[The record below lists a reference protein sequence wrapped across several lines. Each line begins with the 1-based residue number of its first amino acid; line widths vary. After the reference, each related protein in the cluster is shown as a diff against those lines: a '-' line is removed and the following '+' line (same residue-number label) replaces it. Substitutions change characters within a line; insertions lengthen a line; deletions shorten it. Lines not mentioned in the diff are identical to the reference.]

1 MNSLKNNITLFISI
15 LFYSFSFS
23 QTTYFVDQQNGKNS
37 NNGKALNFAFKTFDK
52 AVGVVIPGD
61 VIEIVGIYKNPSYNS
76 NYSYNSES
84 DAHLWHSENT
94 IRIHNLNGSAGNFMI
109 ELSTDNGVNWSTIGI
124 ATANARSF
132 SWNPSATISDQALI
146 RVTRG
151 GNSDVSD
158 APFTIIDVPSG
169 VSVDTVCVNGV
180 TVSWNAVP
188 NATSYDVMFLG
199 NKYMD
204 SVVNTTSLSAT
215 IPSNPYI
222 SYWVSVRARYNSG
235 IGTRANAVFHS
246 AGIKN
251 CVVSDDLEIAIISPS
266 GAGSACSSDSLVVV
280 QITNLGTNDA
290 TGGSISYQFNGATTV
305 TQSITNTILSGQS
318 IIDTFNTLAPL
329 TPGVTYDLKTW
340 VSFGADL
347 VSVNDTATSQFDLFS
362 ILTLPYSEDFES
374 YASCGIANDCGNTVC
389 SIGNGW
395 INIDNGNGDDI
406 DASWNPIWYT
416 GAKVDDKGWTA
427 EMKIPFSQLRFGKA
441 KEQVWGFNIV
451 RNIFRL
457 NERSLWQ
464 RIPNDQ
470 SGFVS
475 ESGELH
481 GLIDLVSQKQL
492 EIQPFT
498 VLQYDNYQAEAGNPF
513 RDGSDFKINGGLDAK
528 IGITNDL
535 TLDLTINPDFG
546 QVEADPGAIALD
558 GFQIFF
564 REQRPFFVENK
575 NIFDFE
581 FANGRDNLFY
591 SRRIGRNPHRSAS
604 LANGEFAKEPINST
618 ILGAAKFSG
627 KTQSG
632 WSIGVLE
639 SVTANEYAEI
649 RQTDG
654 NTREEI
660 VEPLTNYFVART
672 QKDFNDRNTFVGGIF
687 TATNRNLDGNFNELH
702 KAAYTG
708 GIDFKH
714 NWKERNYYI
723 EGNFVGS
730 HVNGSETAIE
740 NTQRSLTHLFQR
752 VDANHVSVDPNRT
765 SLTGTGGKLEAGK
778 AGGGNWRY
786 EGGLLWRSPELEL
799 NDVGFLRQADEIK
812 QYAEVRRLFL
822 KPTGFY
828 RTAQIGIEQF
838 TTYDFDGNYN
848 RIQYEFEGFI
858 NYKNN
863 WWTEAGAAH
872 KPRIFSNTVLRG
884 GPRWR
889 WSDENFAYLFF
900 GSDRRKKFNFTLGYV
915 NSQAAQDNFSLIR
928 YVFRFNYQPFDAFSL
943 SVSSEYEENP
953 NKTQYVTET
962 DFNGLARYITA
973 NIDQRTFST
982 SIRFNYSI
990 NPNLSIQYYGQPF
1003 ISRGT
1008 YRDFNYVNNPIA
1020 EDLNQRVSVYT
1031 DNQITK
1037 PVDSDSYLIDENLD
1051 GATDYE
1057 IDDPDFSFVQ
1067 FRSNLV
1073 LRWEYIP
1080 GSEIFLVW
1088 SQGVVGSGN
1097 PTDTLGKSLDSQIL
1111 GQKKDNTFL
1120 LKATYRFIL

>member
-1 MNSLKNNITLFISI
+1 MIYRLIAVLVISNVFI
-15 LFYSFSFS
+15 SFS
-23 QTTYFVDQQNGKNS
+23 QKDSSIVKIRTYVTVPLIEDEEDLTIDGILNEKGWDVVDWDGDFTVFDP
-37 NNGKALNFAFKTFDK
+37 NNGEQASQRTKFKITYDAKFLY
-52 AVGVVIPGD
+52 VGVKCYD
-61 VIEIVGIYKNPSYNS
+61 S
-76 NYSYNSES
+76 
-84 DAHLWHSENT
+84 
-94 IRIHNLNGSAGNFMI
+94 
-109 ELSTDNGVNWSTIGI
+109 
-124 ATANARSF
+124 
-132 SWNPSATISDQALI
+132 
-146 RVTRG
+146 
-151 GNSDVSD
+151 
-158 APFTIIDVPSG
+158 
-169 VSVDTVCVNGV
+169 
-180 TVSWNAVP
+180 VP
-188 NATSYDVMFLG
+188 NKIEKRL
-199 NKYMD
+199 
-204 SVVNTTSLSAT
+204 
-215 IPSNPYI
+215 
-222 SYWVSVRARYNSG
+222 ARRDNFSG
-235 IGTRANAVFHS
+235 DWI
-246 AGIKN
+246 
-251 CVVSDDLEIAIISPS
+251 E
-266 GAGSACSSDSLVVV
+266 
-280 QITNLGTNDA
+280 
-290 TGGSISYQFNGATTV
+290 
-305 TQSITNTILSGQS
+305 
-318 IIDTFNTLAPL
+318 
-329 TPGVTYDLKTW
+329 
-340 VSFGADL
+340 
-347 VSVNDTATSQFDLFS
+347 
-362 ILTLPYSEDFES
+362 
-374 YASCGIANDCGNTVC
+374 
-389 SIGNGW
+389 
-395 INIDNGNGDDI
+395 INIDSYNDKRTGFSFNVSAAGVKGDEFISQNGDNWDS
-406 DASWNPIWYT
+406 SWNPIWYT
-416 GAKVDDKGWTA
+416 ATNIDTEGWTA
-427 EMKIPFSQLRFGKA
+427 EIKIPFSQLKFGKQ
-441 KEQVWGFNIV
+441 KEQIWGLQFT
-451 RNIFRL
+451 RRFFRAE
-457 NERSLWQ
+457 ERSLWQ
-464 RIPNDQ
+464 HVPRDKP
-470 SGFVS
+470 GWVS
-475 ESGELH
+475 EFGTLR
-481 GLIDLVSQKQL
+481 GLFDIQPQKQL
-492 EIQPFT
+492 EIQPFVVNQMDT
-498 VLQYDNYQAEAGNPF
+498 YPAETGNPF
-513 RDGSDFKINGGLDAK
+513 RDGSDFLFNGGLDAK

-535 TLDLTINPDFG
+535 TLDLTVNPDFG
-546 QVEADPGAIALD
+546 QVDADPGAIALD

-564 REQRPFFVENK
+564 EERRPFFIENK
-575 NIFDFE
+575 NIFDYE
-581 FANGRDNLFY
+581 FADRNDNIFY
-591 SRRIGRNPHRSAS
+591 SRRIGRSPQGNV
-604 LANGEFAKEPINST
+604 NGSDVDFVDQPNNST

-627 KTQSG
+627 KTKNG
-632 WSIGVLE
+632 WSLGLLE
-639 SVTANEYAEI
+639 SVTGKMFAEV
-649 RQTDG
+649 QDVNG
-654 NTREEI
+654 NRREEL
-660 VEPLTNYFVART
+660 VEPLTNYLVGRA
-672 QKDFNDRNTFVGGIF
+672 QKDFNDRNSYVGGIF
-687 TATNRNLDGNFNELH
+687 TATNRNLPDNLDFLR
-702 KAAYTG
+702 KSAYSG
-708 GIDFKH
+708 GLDFKH